1 MFFVG
6 GKPQSLCR
14 KYARNSLATLL
25 VGEWNR
31 VNIFYEVMGE
41 GSVVLTNNNHSID
54 EFIED
59 NENCLVYDAEEE
71 AAERLIALAND
82 RELIEKL
89 RSSAYRTATEK
100 FMTVDRRFG
109 MEAQLIMDTAQGK
122 DTSKYPKT
130 I

>member
-1 MFFVG
+1 MVETIN
-6 GKPQSLCR
+6 KQVR
-14 KYARNSLATLL
+14 ATRQLMQKL
-25 VGEWNR
+25 GREPTPEE
-31 VNIFYEVMGE
+31 I
-41 GSVVLTNNNHSID
+41 
-54 EFIED
+54 
-59 NENCLVYDAEEE
+59 AEEE
-71 AAERLIALAND
+71 AAERLIALVND